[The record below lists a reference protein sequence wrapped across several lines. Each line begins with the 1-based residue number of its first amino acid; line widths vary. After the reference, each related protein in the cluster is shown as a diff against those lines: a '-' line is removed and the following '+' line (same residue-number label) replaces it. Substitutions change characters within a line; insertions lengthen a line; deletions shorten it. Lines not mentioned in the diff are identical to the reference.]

1 MFQGYCIDGATVDE
15 TPALYAVPYI
25 FVAHERGAHA
35 CRHPLGAFH
44 NIHPG
49 KSSHIL
55 HPISQIRAMD
65 IPAPPRPHTLLSC
78 RKSVLI
84 TGHIYTTLCLKH
96 LPLKKLFEAI
106 YSLDV
111 TTIVTVRIPHRIP
124 LSRDR
129 HDTPSFLQ
137 DRNGSVISFPATAAQ
152 FTFDGPVQRRM
163 TPRILCIHISTGL
176 D

>member
-1 MFQGYCIDGATVDE
+1 MFHGYCIDGETVAE
-15 TPALYAVPYI
+15 TPALYAVPYV
-25 FVAHERGAHA
+25 FVTHERGANA
-35 CRHPLGAFH
+35 CRLPLRAFH

-49 KSSHIL
+49 KSSRIL
-55 HPISQIRAMD
+55 HPIRRTRVMVT
-65 IPAPPRPHTLLSC
+65 PAPPRPHTLLSC
-78 RKSVLI
+78 RKFVLI

-96 LPLKKLFEAI
+96 LPLKKLFEVI
-106 YSLDV
+106 HSPDV

-124 LSRDR
+124 LSSDR

-137 DRNGSVISFPATAAQ
+137 DRNGPVFSFPTTAAQ
-152 FTFDGPVQRRM
+152 FTFDGPVQRCM